1 MESELEELL
10 TDLSMAGC
18 GSGELNRAR
27 QLYESADRKALL
39 ASLRRCRCG
48 LLEELHVS
56 QRRVDRIDSIIRQT
70 SAGSGLR

>member
-39 ASLRRCRCG
+39 AFLRRC
-48 LLEELHVS
+48 
-56 QRRVDRIDSIIRQT
+56 
-70 SAGSGLR
+70 